1 MYTQNKTQQ
10 ILVKFLV
17 STRVL
22 GNLGTTKVLGS
33 LGLGPSNLG
42 LLILRQHEGYMHATI
57 TEWLMLSER

>member
-1 MYTQNKTQQ
+1 MSFHSPHIFFFSLSQMYTQNKTHQ

-33 LGLGPSNLG
+33 LDPGPSNLG
-42 LLILRQHEGYMHATI
+42 LLILGQH
-57 TEWLMLSER
+57 